1 VTDVTLIKGN
11 RIVRNKSSSAA
22 RLGPIAT
29 LAGVFMLL
37 AGLKSAPARA
47 DCVLPPP
54 PSKIP
59 DGANASQQ
67 EMVTA
72 MQTLKEYDG
81 DVNVYLK
88 CLEFESRQNRL
99 PADLRDLKHD
109 AAVGQ
114 LQEIADKFN
123 QQVRVFKSKHS

>member
-1 VTDVTLIKGN
+1 M
-11 RIVRNKSSSAA
+11 IVCNKSHSAP

-29 LAGVFMLL
+29 LAGALMLL
-37 AGLKSAPARA
+37 STLLSLPARA
-47 DCVLPPP
+47 ECVLPPP

-59 DGANASQQ
+59 DGANASEQ

-72 MQTLKEYDG
+72 MQTMKQYDG
-81 DVNVYLK
+81 DVDVYLK

-99 PADLRDLKHD
+99 PANLRDLKHD
-109 AAVGQ
+109 AAVAR

-123 QQVRVFKSKHS
+123 QQVRLFKAKHS

>member
-1 VTDVTLIKGN
+1 M
-11 RIVRNKSSSAA
+11 IVRNKSSSATS
-22 RLGPIAT
+22 RDLIAT
-29 LAGVFMLL
+29 LAGALMLAATL
-37 AGLKSAPARA
+37 LCAPARA

-59 DGANASQQ
+59 DGASASQQ

-72 MQTLKEYDG
+72 MTTLKQYDG
-81 DVNVYLK
+81 DVSVYLK

-99 PADLRDLKHD
+99 PANLRDMKHD
-109 AAVGQ
+109 AAVAQ
-114 LQEIADKFN
+114 LQDIADKFN